1 MTGIGTQNGRGV
13 SPMLDIRIARRS
25 RSKSIQALAILLGE
39 SSGYA
44 VLHGKQAFKGAQE
57 ALFGISA

>member
-1 MTGIGTQNGRGV
+1 
-13 SPMLDIRIARRS
+13 MLDIRIARRS